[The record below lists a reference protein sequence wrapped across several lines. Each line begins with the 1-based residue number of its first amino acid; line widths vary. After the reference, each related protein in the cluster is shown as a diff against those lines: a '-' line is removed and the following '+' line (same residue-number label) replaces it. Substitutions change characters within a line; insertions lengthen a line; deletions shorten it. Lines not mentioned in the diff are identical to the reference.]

1 MTLFLNVEL
10 EGTTEILAE
19 LRKIDET
26 LHTRALGQI
35 KSALGPMV
43 QGARGFIPTSPP
55 VSGLGRGRINWDANR
70 VRAGVRSKIA
80 RKSRNDTGVRRLATV
95 AMTDQAGVLF
105 DMAGKG
111 SGNTQAGRNLIA
123 GITRRYGPPSRAMW
137 KAQATYMR
145 LTEQSLLEAR
155 RQMERD
161 LNELLG
167 G

>member
-10 EGTTEILAE
+10 EGTTEILKE
-19 LRKIDET
+19 LRTIDET

-43 QGARGFIPTSPP
+43 QGARGFIPTTPP
-55 VSGLGRGRINWDANR
+55 VSGMGRGYFSWGGNEQ
-70 VRAGVRSKIA
+70 RSSVKA
-80 RKSRNDTGVRRLATV
+80 KVAKKRKGQTKRLATISL
-95 AMTDQAGVLF
+95 ANGAASLF

-137 KAQATYMR
+137 KAQAIYLR
-145 LTEQSLLEAR
+145 QTELALLEAR

>member
-35 KSALGPMV
+35 KEALGPMV
-43 QGARGFIPTSPP
+43 QGAQGFIPTSPP
-55 VSGLGRGRINWDANR
+55 VSGMGRGYFRWNGTDQ
-70 VRAGVRSKIA
+70 RSSVKA
-80 RKSRNDTGVRRLATV
+80 KVAKKRKDQTKRLATISLTNG
-95 AMTDQAGVLF
+95 AAALF

-111 SGNTQAGRNLIA
+111 SGRTQSGRNLIA

-137 KAQATYMR
+137 KAQAIYMR

-155 RQMERD
+155 RQMEAD

>member
-10 EGTTEILAE
+10 EGTTDILKE
-19 LRKIDET
+19 LRTIDET

-35 KSALGPMV
+35 KAALGPMV
-43 QGARGFIPTSPP
+43 QGARGFIPTTPP
-55 VSGLGRGRINWDANR
+55 VSGMGRGYFMWDGLDQRDSVKAKVAKR
-70 VRAGVRSKIA
+70 RSKGST
-80 RKSRNDTGVRRLATV
+80 KRLATISLTNG
-95 AMTDQAGVLF
+95 AAALF
-105 DMAGKG
+105 DMSGKG
-111 SGNTQAGRNLIA
+111 SGNTQAGRNLIT

>member
-10 EGTTEILAE
+10 EGTTEILEE
-19 LRKIDET
+19 LRNIDET

-43 QGARGFIPTSPP
+43 QGARGFIPTTPP
-55 VSGLGRGRINWDANR
+55 VSGMARGYFMWDGQDQRNTIKAKVAKR
-70 VRAGVRSKIA
+70 RSKGST
-80 RKSRNDTGVRRLATV
+80 KRLATISLTN
-95 AMTDQAGVLF
+95 AAAALF

-111 SGNTQAGRNLIA
+111 SGQTQAGRNLIT

-145 LTEQSLLEAR
+145 LTELALLEAR

>member
-35 KSALGPMV
+35 KAALGPMV
-43 QGARGFIPTSPP
+43 QGARGFIPTTAP
-55 VSGLGRGRINWDANR
+55 VSGMARGYLYWDANR
-70 VRAGVRSKIA
+70 VRAGVTAKVA
-80 RKSRNDTGVRRLATV
+80 KKRKGQTKRLATISIS
-95 AMTDQAGVLF
+95 DRAGALF

-111 SGNTQAGRNLIA
+111 SGRTQSGRNLIA

-137 KAQATYMR
+137 KAQAVYMR

-155 RQMERD
+155 RQMEAD
-161 LNELLG
+161 LNRLLG

>member
-26 LHTRALGQI
+26 LHSAALSQI

-43 QGARGFIPTSPP
+43 QGARGFIPTTAP
-55 VSGLGRGRINWDANR
+55 VSGMARGYFMWD
-70 VRAGVRSKIA
+70 GDEQRSSVKA
-80 RKSRNDTGVRRLATV
+80 KVAKKRKGQTKRLATISLTNS
-95 AMTDQAGVLF
+95 AAALF

-111 SGNTQAGRNLIA
+111 SGNTQSGRNLIA

-137 KAQATYMR
+137 KAQAIYMR

-155 RQMERD
+155 RQMETD
-161 LNELLG
+161 LNRLLG